1 MKIKTRFLL
10 ISTVLLG
17 AATGAHAASIAKLS
31 TGNLTDLAG
40 WPGGLALPGTGD
52 IAVFDD
58 TSGFTHTIGST
69 PGLFFG
75 GYQFTNTSNLTIN
88 APSRTYT
95 IEGGGID
102 MSSAGAN
109 VTFNGGFLR
118 LRIGT
123 GTTGT
128 PGFNIASGRTLTV
141 SDVNT
146 NSNVFNSTLSGGGTL
161 SVLGTFTGTGSNR
174 LALNVT
180 GSGTTVAGTGIYRP
194 NNTSSGYGVRM
205 GTGTFV
211 SPGTTGIG
219 NLTFS
224 GAGTGETL
232 LQMQA
237 GAGLKFE
244 LGTGGNFVTPG
255 TSDLLTLAAA
265 ALNDV
270 TFANNNID
278 FLLTGSAGV
287 FRLFDSDLAEGEA
300 TDAFSGL
307 TLTGQEITGGFNVTN
322 LASGFT
328 GKLFLGDGTTTGDLG
343 DIYLQ
348 VTAVPEPSA
357 ALLGGIGMLFLLR
370 RRRA

>member
-1 MKIKTRFLL
+1 
-10 ISTVLLG
+10 
-17 AATGAHAASIAKLS
+17 
-31 TGNLTDLAG
+31 
-40 WPGGLALPGTGD
+40 
-52 IAVFDD
+52 
-58 TSGFTHTIGST
+58 
-69 PGLFFG
+69 
-75 GYQFTNTSNLTIN
+75 
-88 APSRTYT
+88 
-95 IEGGGID
+95 

-128 PGFNIASGRTLTV
+128 PGFNIATGRTLTI
-141 SDVNT
+141 SGVNT
-146 NSNVFNSTLSGGGTL
+146 NSNVGTTNVSGGGML
-161 SVLGTFTGTGSNR
+161 STLGTFTGSGTNR
-174 LALNVT
+174 IALNVT
-180 GSGTTVAGTGIYRP
+180 TGTIAGTGTYLP
-194 NNTSSGYGVRM
+194 NNTNGGFGVRVQ
-205 GTGTFV
+205 TGSFV
-211 SPGTTGIG
+211 SPGVGGIG

-224 GAGTGETL
+224 GAGTAETL

-237 GAGLKFE
+237 GAGLKFD
-244 LGTGGNFVTPG
+244 LGTGGTFVTPG

-278 FLLTGSAGV
+278 FLLSGSAGV
-287 FRLFDSDLAEGEA
+287 FRLFDSDLAAAEGL
-300 TDAFSGL
+300 DAYSGL
-307 TLTGQEITGGFNVTN
+307 TLTGQEITGGLNVTN

-328 GKLFLGDGTTTGDLG
+328 GKLFLGNGAAIGDLG

-357 ALLGGIGMLFLLR
+357 TLLGGIGMLFLLR